1 MAIKGIGATGTG
13 AVMLRRVLV
22 YLLGNFLVALG
33 VIVSVKSRLGISPV
47 QSIPFVCSRIFEIDQ
62 GLMTTFVYSGYI
74 LLQIILL
81 RRAFP
86 VSGFLQILISIIFGY
101 FVFLCSR
108 LLSFPDPASYPLR
121 LLLLLT
127 SVLLIAFGLFFYLA
141 ARLIP
146 QPSEGLI
153 LAIEKLSGWGIPNIK
168 IAQDCAM
175 VAAAVLISFVFT
187 GSVMGVRE
195 GTLVSMLGVGRVLG
209 VLSRFWRDDVSAFCF
224 GGRE

>member
-1 MAIKGIGATGTG
+1 MEVKSAEVIT
-13 AVMLRRVLV
+13 LRRVLV

-62 GLMTTFVYSGYI
+62 GLMTTLIYSGYV
-74 LLQIILL
+74 LMQIILL

-86 VSGFLQILISIIFGY
+86 VSGFLQILISIVFGY

-108 LLSFPDPASYPLR
+108 LLSFPDPAGYPLR
-121 LLLLLT
+121 LALMLT
-127 SVLLIAFGLFFYLA
+127 SMLLVAFGLLFYLA
-141 ARLIP
+141 ARLVP
-146 QPSEGLI
+146 QPAEGLM
-153 LAIEKLSGWGIPNIK
+153 LAIEKLSGWEIPKIK

-175 VAAAVLISFVFT
+175 VATAALLSLAAT

-195 GTLVSMLGVGRVLG
+195 GTLVSMLGVGRILG
-209 VLSRFWRDDVSAFCF
+209 VISKLWHDDVSAFCF

>member
-1 MAIKGIGATGTG
+1 MAVKTAGAITW
-13 AVMLRRVLV
+13 RRVLV

-62 GLMTTFVYSGYI
+62 GLMTTLVYSGYV
-74 LLQIILL
+74 LMQIILL

-86 VSGFLQILISIIFGY
+86 FSGFLQILISIVFGY

-108 LLSFPDPASYPLR
+108 LLSFPDPAGYPLR
-121 LLLLLT
+121 LILMLT
-127 SVLLIAFGLFFYLA
+127 SVLLVAFGLFLYLA
-141 ARLIP
+141 ARLVP
-146 QPSEGLI
+146 QPAEGLM
-153 LAIEKLSGWGIPNIK
+153 LAIEKLSGWEIPKIK

-175 VAAAVLISFVFT
+175 VATAALLSLVAT

-195 GTLVSMLGVGRVLG
+195 GTLVAMLGVGRILG
-209 VLSRFWRDDVSAFCF
+209 VISKLWRDDVSAFCF